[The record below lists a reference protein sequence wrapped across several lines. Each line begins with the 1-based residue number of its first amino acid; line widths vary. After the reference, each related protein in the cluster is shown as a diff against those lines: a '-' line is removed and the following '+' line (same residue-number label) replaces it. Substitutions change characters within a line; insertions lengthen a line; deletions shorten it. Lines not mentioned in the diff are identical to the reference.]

1 MRSASAGR
9 IYFGPLMNNSMTHP
23 YQIVILGGGS
33 AGWMTAAAL
42 SKVLDQQKYR
52 ITLVESAAIG
62 TVSVGE
68 ATIPGIR
75 EFNQLLEINEDEFL
89 RETNGSFKLGI
100 AFENW
105 QNIGDFYMH
114 PFGPYGVTLHG
125 VHFHHYYL
133 RHQREQGE
141 ANAMPLSDL
150 NLEWRAAIEH
160 KFTRPIADK
169 RSPLGHIKY
178 AYHFDA
184 LKYAHY
190 LKKYATA
197 RGVVALDDRMVE
209 AKQQVKHGPIDA
221 LVLEKNG
228 ELAGD
233 FFIDCSGFKA
243 LLIGEAL
250 NVSYHDWRK
259 WMPCDSAVAL
269 PGQHDNADILPY
281 TRSIAHHEGWRWRI
295 PLQHRTGEGWVYSS
309 RFTDPEKAEREFRDT
324 IGNHDSKANHLRWI
338 NGRRD
343 QAWRHNCAAIGLS
356 AGFIEPL
363 ESTGLQLTQSGI
375 MRLISLLPGQGDL
388 SERAAAFNRFTAEE
402 ITNIRDFVMCHYK
415 LTNRDDSEF
424 WRYCRDMEIPDSL
437 QQRLDLYRE
446 TASVFRNSNNELFNE
461 ISWFSMFQGQGL
473 RPANVHPLA
482 EQMPAATLQQ
492 HLQTIQRVFAQS
504 VAQLPTHEQFIKEHC
519 KAP

>member
-1 MRSASAGR
+1 MSE
-9 IYFGPLMNNSMTHP
+9 P
-23 YQIVILGGGS
+23 YRIVILGGGS

-42 SKVLDQQKYR
+42 SKVLDPMRYH
-52 ITLVESAAIG
+52 ITLVESQAIG

-75 EFNQLLEINEDEFL
+75 EFNQLLGIDEDEFL
-89 RETNGSFKLGI
+89 RETQGSFKLGI

-105 QNIGDFYMH
+105 HQQGDVYMH
-114 PFGPYGVTLHG
+114 PFGPYGFAIHG
-125 VHFHHYYL
+125 IPFHHYFL
-133 RHQREQGE
+133 RYERETAAEQLI
-141 ANAMPLSDL
+141 PLHDL
-150 NLEWRAAIEH
+150 NLEWTAALAG
-160 KFTRPIADK
+160 KFTRPSADK

-184 LKYAHY
+184 TAYARY
-190 LKKYATA
+190 LKGYATT
-197 RGVVALDDRMVE
+197 RGMIAIDDRMLT
-209 AKQQVKHGPIDA
+209 AKQRYAKGPIEA
-221 LVLEKNG
+221 LVLEKHG
-228 ELAGD
+228 EVAGD

-250 NVSYHDWRK
+250 GVDYHDWRQ

-269 PGQHDNADILPY
+269 PGQHDASSILPY

-309 RFTDPEKAEREFRDT
+309 RFTDSDKAEREFREVLGNEVDT
-324 IGNHDSKANHLRWI
+324 ANHLRWI

-343 QAWRHNCAAIGLS
+343 QAWRHNCCAIGLA

-375 MRLISLLPGQGDL
+375 IRLISLFPGQGDMT
-388 SERAAAFNRFTAEE
+388 ERAQAYNRYSAEE
-402 ITNIRDFVMCHYK
+402 ITSIRDFVLCHYK
-415 LTNRDDSEF
+415 LTERDDSAF
-424 WRYCRDMEIPDSL
+424 WRYCRDMDIPDSL

-446 TASVFRNSNNELFNE
+446 NGGIFRNSNNELFNE
-461 ISWFSMFQGQGL
+461 ISWFSMFHGQKL
-473 RPANVHPLA
+473 TPQQVHPLA
-482 EQMPAATLQQ
+482 AQLPAEQLNQHILNLQRIFQ
-492 HLQTIQRVFAQS
+492 QS
-504 VAQLPTHEQFIKEHC
+504 VAPLPSHAAFIQQHC

>member
-1 MRSASAGR
+1 
-9 IYFGPLMNNSMTHP
+9 MTDP
-23 YQIVILGGGS
+23 YHIVILGGGS

-42 SKVLDQQKYR
+42 SKVLDRQHYK
-52 ITLVESAAIG
+52 ITLIESKVIG

-89 RETNGSFKLGI
+89 KATHGSFKLAI

-105 QNIGDFYMH
+105 QNIGDFYLH
-114 PFGPYGVTLHG
+114 PFGPYGITLNG
-125 VHFHHYYL
+125 IPFHHYYL
-133 RHQREQGE
+133 RHEREQG
-141 ANAMPLSDL
+141 ANAVPLADV
-150 NLEWRAAIEH
+150 NLEWTVARQH

-184 LKYAHY
+184 QKYAAF
-190 LKKYATA
+190 LKDFACK
-197 RGVVALDDRMVE
+197 RGVMALEDRVLE
-209 AKQQVKHGPIDA
+209 VKQREKHGAIQA
-221 LVLEKNG
+221 LITEQHG
-228 ELAGD
+228 EVGGD
-233 FFIDCSGFKA
+233 FFVDCSGFKA
-243 LLIGEAL
+243 LLIGEAMG
-250 NVSYHDWRK
+250 VPYHDWRK

-269 PGQHDNADILPY
+269 PGQHDAEDILPY
-281 TRSIAHHEGWRWRI
+281 TRSIAHPEGWRWKI

-309 RFTDPEKAEREFRDT
+309 RFTDHEKAEQDFRET
-324 IGNHDSKANHLRWI
+324 IGNFDSKANHLRWI

-343 QAWRHNCAAIGLS
+343 EPWKHNCAAIGLA

-375 MRLISLLPGQGDL
+375 IRLISLLPGAGEMRQ
-388 SERAAAFNRFTAEE
+388 RAKAFNHFCAEE

-437 QQRLDLYRE
+437 QERIDLFRE
-446 TASVFRNSNNELFNE
+446 NASIFRNSNNELFNE
-461 ISWFSMFQGQGL
+461 ISWFSMFHGQGL
-473 RPANVHPLA
+473 RPHNVHPLA
-482 EQMPAATLQQ
+482 EQMSQQ
-492 HLQTIQRVFAQS
+492 ELAQHIHTVQRIFKQVTAP
-504 VAQLPTHEQFIKEHC
+504 LPSHAQFIQQHC
-519 KAP
+519 KAQ

>member
-1 MRSASAGR
+1 
-9 IYFGPLMNNSMTHP
+9 MTHP

-42 SKVLDQQKYR
+42 SKVLDPKRYR
-52 ITLVESAAIG
+52 ITLVESTQIG

-75 EFNQLLEINEDEFL
+75 EFNQLLELDEDEFL

-105 QNIGDFYMH
+105 QNQGDFYMH

-125 VHFHHYYL
+125 VPFHHYYL
-133 RHQREQGE
+133 RHVREQGDDK
-141 ANAMPLSDL
+141 AIPLSDL
-150 NLEWRAAIEH
+150 NLEWRAAMEG

-184 LKYAHY
+184 LKYAGY
-190 LKKYATA
+190 LKKYATK

-209 AKQQVKHGPIDA
+209 ARQAVKHGPIEA
-221 LVLEKNG
+221 LILEKNG
-228 ELAGD
+228 EIEGD

-250 NVSYHDWRK
+250 GVSYHDWRQ

-269 PGQHDNADILPY
+269 PGKHDNDNIVPY

-295 PLQHRTGEGWVYSS
+295 PLQHRTGEGYVYSS
-309 RFTDPEKAEREFRDT
+309 RFTDTETAERNFRET
-324 IGNHDSKANHLRWI
+324 IGNHESKANHLRWI

-343 QAWRHNCAAIGLS
+343 APWRHNCAAIGLS

-375 MRLISLLPGQGDL
+375 MRLISLLPGPGDNRQ
-388 SERAAAFNRFTAEE
+388 RAAAFNRYAAEE
-402 ITNIRDFVMCHYK
+402 ITNIRDLVLCHYK
-415 LTNRDDSEF
+415 LTNREDSEF
-424 WRYCRDMEIPDSL
+424 WRYCKQMEIPDSVRE
-437 QQRLDLYRE
+437 RLDLYRE
-446 TASVFRNSNNELFNE
+446 NGSVFRNSNNELFNE
-461 ISWFSMFQGQGL
+461 ISWISMFEGQGL
-473 RPANVHPLA
+473 RPENVHPLA
-482 EQMPAATLQQ
+482 EQMPAQTLQH
-492 HLQTIQRVFAQS
+492 HLETIQRVFAQS
-504 VAQLPTHEQFIKEHC
+504 VAQLPTHEHFIEKYC